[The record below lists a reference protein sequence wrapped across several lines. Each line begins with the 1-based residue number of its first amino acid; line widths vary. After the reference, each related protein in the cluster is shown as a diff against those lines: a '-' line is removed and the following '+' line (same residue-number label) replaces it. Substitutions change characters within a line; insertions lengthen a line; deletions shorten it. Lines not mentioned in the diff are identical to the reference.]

1 MNKLCMKREP
11 IVHKKA
17 RTPERPK
24 LSPTAHTLSTAFTRA
39 PSKASCDNYV
49 LFPVIPSK
57 RSLY

>member
-17 RTPERPK
+17 RTPERSN
-24 LSPTAHTLSTAFTRA
+24 LSTTAHTLSTAFARA
-39 PSKASCDNYV
+39 PSKANGGNHV
-49 LFPVIPSK
+49 LFLVIPGK

>member
-17 RTPERPK
+17 RTPERSN
-24 LSPTAHTLSTAFTRA
+24 LSTTAHTLSTAFARA
-39 PSKASCDNYV
+39 PSKANGGNHV
-49 LFPVIPSK
+49 LFLVIPRK

>member
-24 LSPTAHTLSTAFTRA
+24 LSTTAHTLSTAFARA
-39 PSKASCDNYV
+39 RSKLSDGNPV
-49 LFPVIPSK
+49 LFLVIPSK